1 MFTLYFKA
9 INDPGDIFF
18 QPDED
23 IIYFNERYLN
33 GEMQVM
39 FAELNVSLTVD
50 EIQKAIG
57 QLNLKKKLRP
67 R

>member
-1 MFTLYFKA
+1 MITITY
-9 INDPGDIFF
+9 D
-18 QPDED
+18 D

-39 FAELNVSLTVD
+39 FDELNVSLTVD

-57 QLNLKKKLRP
+57 QLNLRKKLWP

>member
-18 QPDED
+18 QPDDD

-39 FAELNVSLTVD
+39 FDELNVSLTVD

-57 QLNLKKKLRP
+57 QLN
-67 R
+67 